1 MLVLS
6 FCCFLSVC
14 YSFKKYKSLDDIKK
28 AAGTNGTK
36 NVKCKALQFAIP
48 NDGTNMSRGIK
59 LLESAGLIEVK
70 VPLDLICYVL

>member
-1 MLVLS
+1 VRCVNLLEVPDS
-6 FCCFLSVC
+6 
-14 YSFKKYKSLDDIKK
+14 
-28 AAGTNGTK
+28 GTIT
-36 NVKCKALQFAIP
+36 VKRKALQFTIP

>member
-1 MLVLS
+1 VRCVNLLEVPDS
-6 FCCFLSVC
+6 
-14 YSFKKYKSLDDIKK
+14 
-28 AAGTNGTK
+28 GTIT
-36 NVKCKALQFAIP
+36 VKRKALQFAIP

>member
-1 MLVLS
+1 MRCVNLLEVPDS
-6 FCCFLSVC
+6 
-14 YSFKKYKSLDDIKK
+14 
-28 AAGTNGTK
+28 GTITV
-36 NVKCKALQFAIP
+36 NVKRKALQFTIP